1 MYRLTGRLEQSQLA
15 DLFRGE
21 RLEAGQ
27 REASEP
33 VVLKLFHLKT
43 SDAAYAK
50 VVADTARQLQ
60 SVTHQGVAHV
70 LDVGMIDGHLAIVRQ
85 DSGKYTLGLAL
96 QRLNTREVILP
107 PAVALALAIELLD
120 AVGAAHEAG
129 VVHGALTPGNILLGA
144 DGRISVADFGALT
157 ALQAS
162 PALKKS
168 FGARGRSS
176 YRAPEPETSIAS
188 DIYAL
193 GAITYELLT
202 LKEASTGSAN
212 VSTRSE
218 RLPPPSRLVRRL
230 HSRIDPV
237 IMRALEN
244 SPSRR
249 HKTCAE
255 FAEGIREFLSASG
268 GMPGREDLKKFVGE
282 LFPNEVQLAAAGPVP
297 IERAFELTD
306 IAGVGALEADQIE
319 VDERAPFS
327 GGRVDDRTPT
337 SDGLPVF
344 VGDVPPA
351 PTDAG
356 PAQTQ
361 PLERELELK
370 TQPEVAAVAK
380 RAVSEWEAPPAEM
393 PTAAQTPVQTAGQ
406 AGPTPQMPPDPLKG
420 RMRVQEDF
428 AEIPGAEKA
437 APRQL
442 PPEKPAKT
450 LMTFAVPGRKFIDPN
465 IEKEAQA
472 LKGRRNVR
480 VASLLGAFFL
490 MGTVSGTAYLWFKS
504 QNDPKGALLSYLPDP
519 IEREIAP
526 DNKPL
531 PPVGKPLK
539 LADFDKLHPE
549 KAFNPNPPEPQPTKK
564 VPVTV
569 ERDPSPVSAKKP
581 PSDCYDTTPKGKVGY
596 LTVGSASSVRVEIDG
611 KRVCVNATKLA
622 VAAGTHKLRVTD
634 VKSKLEDVSNLRIE
648 AGKLVKIT
656 PVFKK

>member
-21 RLEAGQ
+21 RV
-27 REASEP
+27 EASEQ

-50 VVADTARQLQ
+50 AVADTARQLQ
-60 SVTHQGVAHV
+60 SVTHSGVSRV

-120 AVGAAHEAG
+120 AVGAAHAAG
-129 VVHGALTPGNILLGA
+129 VVHGALTPGNILLGV
-144 DGRISVADFGALT
+144 DGRVSVADFGALH

-168 FGARGRSS
+168 FGARGRDS
-176 YRAPEPETSIAS
+176 YRAPEAETSIAS

-202 LKEASTGSAN
+202 LKEASTGNAN

-244 SPSRR
+244 SPTRR
-249 HKTCAE
+249 HKTCGE

-268 GMPGREDLKKFVGE
+268 GMPGRDDLKKFVGE
-282 LFPNEVQLAAAGPVP
+282 LFPNEVQMSAAGPVP

-306 IAGVGALEADQIE
+306 IAGVGGLEADQIE
-319 VDERAPFS
+319 ADERAPFS

-344 VGDVPPA
+344 VGDAPA
-351 PTDAG
+351 PATDAA
-356 PAQTQ
+356 PALT
-361 PLERELELK
+361 EELK
-370 TQPEVAAVAK
+370 TQPEVHAVAK
-380 RAVSEWEAPPAEM
+380 RVVSEWDAPAAEVA
-393 PTAAQTPVQTAGQ
+393 PTAAQS
-406 AGPTPQMPPDPLKG
+406 GPTPQLPADPLKG
-420 RMRVQEDF
+420 RLRVQEDF

-437 APRQL
+437 APKAA
-442 PPEKPAKT
+442 PKEKPAKT
-450 LMTFAVPGRKFIDPN
+450 VMTFAVPGRKFVDPN
-465 IEKEAQA
+465 IERDAA
-472 LKGRRNVR
+472 ILRGRRNVQ
-480 VASLLGAFFL
+480 VASFIGAVAIMFTI
-490 MGTVSGTAYLWFKS
+490 GGTAFLWFKS
-504 QNDPKGALLSYLPDP
+504 QNDPKGALISYLPDP
-519 IEREIAP
+519 IEREFAP

-531 PPVGKPLK
+531 PPKGNPLK

-549 KAFNPNPPEPQPTKK
+549 KAFNPNAPETQPKK
-564 VPVTV
+564 VPVAV
-569 ERDPSPVSAKKP
+569 EKDPTPAPPLAVKKQ
-581 PSDCYDTTPKGKVGY
+581 PSDCYDTTPSGKVGY
-596 LTVGSASSVRVEIDG
+596 LTIGSSSSVRVEIDG

-622 VAAGTHKLRVTD
+622 VAVGSHKLKVTE
-634 VKSKLEDVSNLRIE
+634 VKTKLEDVSNLRIE
-648 AGKLVKIT
+648 AGKLVKLT

>member
-21 RLEAGQ
+21 RTES
-27 REASEP
+27 SES
-33 VVLKLFHLKT
+33 VVVKLFHLKT

-50 VVADTARQLQ
+50 VIADIARQLQ
-60 SVTHQGVAHV
+60 SVTHQGVARV

-85 DSGKYTLGLAL
+85 DAGKYTLGLAL
-96 QRLNTREVILP
+96 QRLNTREVMLP

-129 VVHGALTPGNILLGA
+129 VVHSALTPGNILLGV

-168 FGARGRSS
+168 FGARGRDS
-176 YRAPEPETSIAS
+176 YRPPEQGAGDTATIAG

-202 LKEASTGSAN
+202 LHEASTGNAN

-230 HSRIDPV
+230 HSRIDPI

-244 SPSRR
+244 APTRR

-268 GMPGREDLKKFVGE
+268 GMPGREDVKKFVGE
-282 LFPNEVQLAAAGPVP
+282 LFPNEVQVSASGPVP
-297 IERAFELTD
+297 IDSPFELTD
-306 IAGVGALEADQIE
+306 IAGIGAMEADAVVVE
-319 VDERAPFS
+319 ERPSFS

-344 VGDVPPA
+344 TGELPPPEA
-351 PTDAG
+351 PK
-356 PAQTQ
+356 
-361 PLERELELK
+361 PLEREVEVK
-370 TQPEVAAVAK
+370 TQPDVQAVAK
-380 RAVSEWEAPPAEM
+380 RAVSDWEAPPGVMAV
-393 PTAAQTPVQTAGQ
+393 TAAQ
-406 AGPTPQMPPDPLKG
+406 AGPTPQASMGDPLKG
-420 RMRVQEDF
+420 RVRVQEDF
-428 AEIPGAEKA
+428 AELPG
-437 APRQL
+437 Q
-442 PPEKPAKT
+442 EKPAPKPLPREKVAKT
-450 LMTFAVPGRKFIDPN
+450 LMTFAIPGRVYVDPKPAL
-465 IEKEAQA
+465 EEAQRR
-472 LKGRRNVR
+472 GRRTVR
-480 VASLLGAFFL
+480 VASFLGAVAL
-490 MGTVSGTAYLWFKS
+490 MGTVTGTMYAWFKS

-519 IEREIAP
+519 IERELAP

-549 KAFNPNPPEPQPTKK
+549 KAFDPDPKNTTPKK
-564 VPVTV
+564 VPVVV
-569 ERDPSPVSAKKP
+569 EKDPTPAPVVKKQNP
-581 PSDCYDTTPKGKVGY
+581 DCYDTSPNGKVGY
-596 LTVGSASSVRVEIDG
+596 LSVGASTAVKVEIDG
-611 KRVCVNATKLA
+611 KRVCVNATKVPVA
-622 VAAGTHKLRVTD
+622 VGSHKVKVTD
-634 VKSKLEDVSNLRIE
+634 VKSKQEDSSTLRIE

-656 PVFKK
+656 PVFRK

>member
-21 RLEAGQ
+21 RVEAA
-27 REASEP
+27 ES
-33 VVLKLFHLKT
+33 VVMKLFHLKT

-85 DSGKYTLGLAL
+85 DTGKYTLGLAL

-120 AVGAAHEAG
+120 AVGAAHAAG
-129 VVHGALTPGNILLGA
+129 VVHGALTPGNILLGV

-157 ALQAS
+157 ALHAS

-168 FGARGRSS
+168 FGARGRGS
-176 YRAPEPETSIAS
+176 YRAPEPETSVAS
-188 DIYAL
+188 DVYAL

-202 LKEASTGSAN
+202 LKEASTGNAN
-212 VSTRSE
+212 VSTRAE

-282 LFPNEVQLAAAGPVP
+282 LFPNEVQLSAAGPVP

-306 IAGVGALEADQIE
+306 IAGIGALEADPIE
-319 VDERAPFS
+319 ADERAPFS

-344 VGDVPPA
+344 VGDAPA
-351 PTDAG
+351 AATDSA
-356 PAQTQ
+356 PAQPESAAMTQ
-361 PLERELELK
+361 PLPRELDSK
-370 TQPEVAAVAK
+370 TQPEVAAVAR
-380 RAVSEWEAPPAEM
+380 RAVSEWDAPPAEV
-393 PTAAQTPVQTAGQ
+393 ALTAGQ
-406 AGPTPQMPPDPLKG
+406 SGPTPQLPPDPLKG
-420 RMRVQEDF
+420 RLRMQEDF
-428 AEIPGAEKA
+428 AEVPGAEKA
-437 APRQL
+437 APR
-442 PPEKPAKT
+442 PPPKDKPAKT
-450 LMTFAVPGRKFIDPN
+450 VMTFAVPGRKFVDPN
-465 IEKEAQA
+465 LEKEARA
-472 LKGRRNVR
+472 LEGRRNVR
-480 VASLLGAFFL
+480 LASLLGSFLL
-490 MGTVSGTAYLWFKS
+490 MGTITGTAYVWFKS

-549 KAFNPNPPEPQPTKK
+549 KAFNPNPRPEPQPKK
-564 VPVTV
+564 IPVTV
-569 ERDPSPVSAKKP
+569 EKEPTPAPIVKKP

-596 LTVGSASSVRVEIDG
+596 LTIGASSAVRVELDG
-611 KRVCVNATKLA
+611 KRVCVNATRLA
-622 VAAGTHKLRVTD
+622 VAAGTHKLKVTE
-634 VKSKLEDVSNLRIE
+634 VKTKLEDVSNLRIE

-656 PVFKK
+656 PVFKR